1 MRKKISVLFS
11 LLILLSSMPGCAP
24 SYLPIQKTEFELARN
39 RYELNS
45 GWVCT
50 NIENVRYYRR
60 RAIYPRLPVIRLD
73 ARDCARYCADHDAE
87 RRLNSRP
94 ILRNERSKDPGH
106 L

>member
-50 NIENVRYYRR
+50 NIENVRSTGEELSTPG
-60 RAIYPRLPVIRLD
+60 YPLSGWTPATVPGTVLTTM
-73 ARDCARYCADHDAE
+73 
-87 RRLNSRP
+87 LNDGLIPDPFYGMNDRK
-94 ILRNERSKDPGH
+94 IPGH